1 MPQAK
6 HARMRRAA
14 VVAVLVIGAVLARV
28 YGPRNWWFTYT
39 THTEPG
45 VLVARGIA
53 PLNVVMFWLLVVV
66 AAVVA
71 ATALRSKAR
80 TDL

>member
-1 MPQAK
+1 MK
-6 HARMRRAA
+6 HARVQRAV
-14 VVAVLVIGAVLARV
+14 VVAVLLIGAVLTRV

-53 PLNVVMFWLLVVV
+53 PLNVIMFWLLVVV

-71 ATALRSKAR
+71 ATFLRRRATS
-80 TDL
+80 